1 MKESGA
7 QDRPDD
13 RETTSQSADMDEEGE
28 FTYQEYY
35 SYLNLKV
42 PTSKEIGAR
51 IAVVLERLIEVNEN
65 CKSEETLFDMKQAPK
80 IGLDKYLERI
90 VEYAHNSPESWVLAL
105 IVIERYI
112 GSKENVHI
120 HRLNIYK

>member
-51 IAVVLERLIEVNEN
+51 IAVVLERLIEVNEH